1 MMKFIIKIN
10 KNHIFLI
17 FFNKND
23 LISSGFI
30 RIAFSFIFIFY
41 DLKISFK
48 SLVYFNSIYCYG
60 VYYCYR
66 FFEIISNSV

>member
-1 MMKFIIKIN
+1 MKFIIKIY

-23 LISSGFI
+23 LISSGFK

-48 SLVYFNSIYCYG
+48 SLFYFNSIYYYYS
-60 VYYCYR
+60 VYYCDNYI
-66 FFEIISNSV
+66 EIISNSV